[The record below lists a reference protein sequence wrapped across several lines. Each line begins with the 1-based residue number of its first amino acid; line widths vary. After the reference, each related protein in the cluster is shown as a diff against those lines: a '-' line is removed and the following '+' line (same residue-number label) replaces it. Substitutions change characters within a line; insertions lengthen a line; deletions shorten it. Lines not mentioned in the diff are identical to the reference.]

1 MYTGLDRV
9 VGEKLE
15 ILFGLLS
22 VVPYELLGTF
32 YAIHTR
38 IFSTGT
44 FTDVVGTVSVVM
56 VNIQLCI
63 RLQKNVLTVLVS
75 VTFMYENASLQYS
88 PQILQLSFEHV
99 AGNTGVHKKAKVS
112 PGHNQ
117 LSELLSIRYLPS
129 FRRSLPTHVQCTKG

>member
-15 ILFGLLS
+15 ILFGLLL

-32 YAIHTR
+32 YAIHMR

-88 PQILQLSFEHV
+88 HPILQLPFENA
-99 AGNTGVHKKAKVS
+99 AGNTGVQGYAQVS
-112 PGHNQ
+112 TGHDQ
-117 LSELLSIRYLPS
+117 LSELLSIRCLTS
-129 FRRSLPTHVQCTKG
+129 FRGKSG

>member
-1 MYTGLDRV
+1 MCKKISYRVYNLFLKVRMYTGLDQV

-32 YAIHTR
+32 HAIHTR

-56 VNIQLCI
+56 VNI
-63 RLQKNVLTVLVS
+63 
-75 VTFMYENASLQYS
+75 
-88 PQILQLSFEHV
+88 
-99 AGNTGVHKKAKVS
+99 
-112 PGHNQ
+112 
-117 LSELLSIRYLPS
+117 
-129 FRRSLPTHVQCTKG
+129 